1 MKNMVIAMRLN
12 TNPGGSGADYF
23 GTELKFKLELPDGA
37 AGILF
42 AFKTKTAARKYYGK
56 NVELSEIQFKEG
68 E

>member
-1 MKNMVIAMRLN
+1 MKKMFLAMRLD
-12 TNPGGSGADYF
+12 TKPSTVGADYY
-23 GTELKFKLELPDGA
+23 GTKLKFKLELPDGA

-56 NVELSEIQFKEG
+56 NVELSEIQFKKG

>member
-1 MKNMVIAMRLN
+1 MKKMFIAMRLD
-12 TNPGGSGADYF
+12 TDPGGAGADYF
-23 GTELKFKLELPDGA
+23 GTKLKFKLWLPDGA

-68 E
+68 K